1 MCSWSKLPRLFNGD
15 TSVADSSS
23 VIVIAHR
30 GASGERP
37 EHTLESYQ
45 RAIEQG
51 ADYIEPDLVMT
62 RDGVLIARHENEI
75 GGTTDVAQH
84 PEFAGRRRTQVIDG
98 ETMTGWFTEDF
109 TLAEIKTLRARERL
123 PALRAANCAFDGRF
137 SVPTF
142 EEIMQLVQSAGRT
155 RSDRSRVGLYP
166 ETKHPAH
173 FQKLGLALERPV
185 LETLCAPWLRRARI
199 AGLHPVLRSGQFAAT
214 ARDDP
219 AAAGTAPGAR
229 VGDVAR
235 IAEYADCI
243 GIGKMLAMPAS
254 VAEAHAQGLKV
265 HVWTFRAENEFLP
278 DDLKIGQSPA
288 AHGDLRG
295 EIDSLS
301 GARHRRLFHRFPR
314 HRRRGTR
321 RVGAVRPALHLGGP
335 PRAPAGH
342 RHQFPRKQRARPV
355 VVAGLA
361 LQLQAVVAIRARHV
375 LRIFLG
381 VDLARHS
388 PRSRAPRL
396 GRSWTSTLAV
406 SAPRGTARTDGG
418 AAPRRAPALSE
429 DSCARCA
436 PAALF
441 DMSLIC
447 RIIRSRVTA
456 GSRRTPAGARV
467 AASGGGEQ

>member
-1 MCSWSKLPRLFNGD
+1 LFNGD
-15 TSVADSSS
+15 TFVADSSS

-84 PEFAGRRRTQVIDG
+84 PEFAARRRTQVIDG

-142 EEIMQLVQSAGRT
+142 EEIMQLAQSASRT
-155 RSDRSRVGLYP
+155 RSGRSRIGLYP

-185 LETLCAPWLRRARI
+185 LETLERHGYAERGSPVFIQSFDPGNLRQLRAMTPLPLVRLLEHGI
-199 AGLHPVLRSGQFAAT
+199 
-214 ARDDP
+214 
-219 AAAGTAPGAR
+219 
-229 VGDVAR
+229 GDVAR

-243 GIGKMLAMPAS
+243 GIAKALATPAS

-278 DDLKIGQSPA
+278 DDFKIGQSPA

-295 EIDSLS
+295 EI
-301 GARHRRLFHRFPR
+301 ARYLALGIDGFFTDFPAI
-314 HRRRGTR
+314 G
-321 RVGAVRPALHLGGP
+321 VAVRDAW
-335 PRAPAGH
+335 AP
-342 RHQFPRKQRARPV
+342 
-355 VVAGLA
+355 
-361 LQLQAVVAIRARHV
+361 
-375 LRIFLG
+375 
-381 VDLARHS
+381 
-388 PRSRAPRL
+388 
-396 GRSWTSTLAV
+396 
-406 SAPRGTARTDGG
+406 
-418 AAPRRAPALSE
+418 
-429 DSCARCA
+429 
-436 PAALF
+436 
-441 DMSLIC
+441 
-447 RIIRSRVTA
+447 
-456 GSRRTPAGARV
+456 
-467 AASGGGEQ
+467 